1 MKENAISDLA
11 DKCKVLKTYFGG
23 EHLEDE
29 DMMRDM
35 EEEVDK
41 APGAAMTCTDLL
53 VTVLEK
59 S

>member
-29 DMMRDM
+29 
-35 EEEVDK
+35 EEDD
-41 APGAAMTCTDLL
+41 ARYGGRGG
-53 VTVLEK
+53 
-59 S
+59 